1 MKKHLTLALSLLLF
15 AGIVF
20 GQTKNLAIK
29 KESSSKNV
37 KESILKSQKTL
48 SLSDVS
54 STAFQNSSSSN
65 APKAQWDI
73 LYQFN
78 TLAGGSEQAVE
89 TDGNFIY
96 TTNWSG
102 AGVFHKYTMTGTWV
116 SDFTIAGATA
126 IRDLAF
132 DGTYFYGA
140 SANMSLKKMDFNT
153 GTLVSTI
160 TATCTG
166 VTGIRHCAYDPTLNS
181 GAGGFWV
188 GNWTELGAI
197 SMTGTQLIAGVTG
210 NADCYGSAYDNWS
223 NPSNPRLLLFQQ
235 GGSGVEIHGFDINT
249 LTFSGLAHDA
259 ADIPGFTA
267 GTTLAGGLASY
278 EAGGKFILLGNMQQD
293 PNLIFAYEL
302 ASTAPVASP
311 GPATSLVATP
321 GAAGAM
327 SVSVSWNNPALTVGG
342 ATLTELTSV
351 SLYIDAVA
359 TPLYT
364 GATPVIGGAESHP
377 SIDLS
382 TYSPGEHTFTVIGT
396 NTAGAGIP
404 ATITVWIGPD
414 APSAPTSALLVNG
427 GSMLAQVSWVA
438 PTTGLHSG
446 YLTGTGITYDVV
458 RYPGAV
464 LVSDNQTG
472 LTFQETLTVGGNYYY
487 TITASNAIGL
497 GGSATT
503 NSVLFGNFLI
513 YEDFEGTFPSASWTT
528 ASNVGIWAQAPA
540 TVHPAGVAPHS
551 GTNLAYFDSWTC
563 VAGSTADL
571 ITPTVDLSAIVGQLD
586 IWVYHESG
594 YPTNDDNI
602 QIKMSTDNGTN
613 WTNLGTPISRYAATA
628 AWTLHTFYVTGGTA
642 TTKFNFFATSAYGND
657 IHIDDI
663 TLVEAPSCV
672 PPTSMTTT
680 GITQTGATLG
690 WTPVGTETLWNI
702 ELGVSGFTPTGTP
715 TGNSTINSY
724 LASGLTPATSY
735 DFYIQANCGV
745 GSTSTWVGPITFSTA
760 CNIINSFPWIESFEG
775 TIFPTPCWTKENL
788 DLGSGW
794 DVITDGITPLP
805 GWTSGTMT
813 IPTGGGT
820 NAAYCTYTTGG
831 TTSNDQW
838 LISPQIAVQA
848 NQVLSFQVYWFGHY
862 QDNLDIKVS
871 TTTSTSSSFT
881 TTILSIDTNTLNHD
895 AWKLFTIDI
904 NSFAGQNVYF
914 AFNESIADNAADG
927 AFLALDLVTIDIAS
941 NISQIKQDNIS
952 IYPNP
957 AYTTINI
964 ANAINPNVNIYN
976 NLGKLVLSGNKKS
989 FDISNL
995 SQGLYIVKVIDNNV
1009 TYTKQINILK

>member
-29 KESSSKNV
+29 KESSPKNV

-197 SMTGTQLIAGVTG
+197 SMTGTQLVAGVTG

-302 ASTAPVASP
+302 ASTAPVAAP

-472 LTFQETLTVGGNYYY
+472 LTFQETLTLGGSYYY

-571 ITPTVDLSAIVGQLD
+571 ITPTVDLSSIVGQLD
-586 IWVYHESG
+586 IWVYHEPG

-602 QIKMSTDNGTN
+602 QIKMSTDNGTI

-724 LASGLTPATSY
+724 LASGLTAATSY
-735 DFYIQANCGV
+735 EFYVQANCGG
-745 GSTSTWVGPITFSTA
+745 GSTSTWVGPFAFSTL
-760 CNIINSFPWIESFEG
+760 CNQIATFPYAEGFESASFPPS
-775 TIFPTPCWTKENL
+775 CWTSINADGDAFNWEMRDN
-788 DLGSGW
+788 STGW
-794 DVITDGITPLP
+794 GVH
-805 GWTSGTMT
+805 
-813 IPTGGGT
+813 GGT
-820 NAAYCTYTTGG
+820 QCAVSASYSTVALTPDNY
-831 TTSNDQW
+831 
-838 LISPQIAVQA
+838 LISPQFTINASNLVVKFWVAAQDPLYPA
-848 NQVLSFQVYWFGHY
+848 EHY
-862 QDNLDIKVS
+862 SVMVS
-871 TTTSTSSSFT
+871 TTNTDPASFT
-881 TTILSIDTNTLNHD
+881 EIFNETLTDSIFHEITLPLAAYNGQSIYIAIRHWNVTDMFFLSLDDFSIDF
-895 AWKLFTIDI
+895 ASGI
-904 NSFAGQNVYF
+904 NETKETAIN
-914 AFNESIADNAADG
+914 
-927 AFLALDLVTIDIAS
+927 
-941 NISQIKQDNIS
+941 

-957 AYTTINI
+957 TSNTLFIGNSK
-964 ANAINPNVNIYN
+964 NPVISVYN
-976 NLGKLVLSGNKKS
+976 NLGEVVLSSNKKAIDVS
-989 FDISNL
+989 TL
-995 SQGLYIVKVIDNNV
+995 SQGLYIVKVIDNNE
-1009 TYTKQINILK
+1009 TSTKQINIIR